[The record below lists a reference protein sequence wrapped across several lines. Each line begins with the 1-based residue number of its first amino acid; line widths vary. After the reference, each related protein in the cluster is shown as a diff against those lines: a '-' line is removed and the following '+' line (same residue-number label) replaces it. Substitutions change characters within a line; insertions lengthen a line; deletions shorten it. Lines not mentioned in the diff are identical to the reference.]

1 MERARVESA
10 RLGKGIDE
18 KGTSGV
24 GHGWEGHDF
33 SRAIKTIRDLRL
45 QPLRFALRPA
55 TARIVMAQPLYASV
69 YLPLSITFCAI
80 C

>member
-1 MERARVESA
+1 MARTESA
-10 RLGKGIDE
+10 WLE
-18 KGTSGV
+18 KNAE
-24 GHGWEGHDF
+24 GHKREGHNREGHDF